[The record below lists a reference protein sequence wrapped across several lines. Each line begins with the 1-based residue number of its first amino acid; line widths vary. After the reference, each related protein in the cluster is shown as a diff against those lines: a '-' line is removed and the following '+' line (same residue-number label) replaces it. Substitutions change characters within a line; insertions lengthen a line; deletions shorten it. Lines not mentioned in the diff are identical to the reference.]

1 MSQAINRKIA
11 YGLLAFL
18 TLLLLLGTPHSMPSV
33 HAEDC
38 SGANSGSCG

>member
-11 YGLLAFL
+11 YGLLALL
-18 TLLLLLGTPHSMPSV
+18 TLLLLLGTPHSMPTA
-33 HAEDC
+33 HAGDC